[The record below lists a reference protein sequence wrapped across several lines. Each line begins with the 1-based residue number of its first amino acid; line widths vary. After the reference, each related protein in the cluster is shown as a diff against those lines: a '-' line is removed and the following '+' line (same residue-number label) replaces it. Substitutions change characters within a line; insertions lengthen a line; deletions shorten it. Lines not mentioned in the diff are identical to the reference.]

1 MKMTVPARCNTL
13 NTRMALS
20 NIPSISNYHLK
31 MKWYF
36 EKLSSFFKLSFENE
50 MVF

>member
-20 NIPSISNYHLK
+20 NIPSI
-31 MKWYF
+31 
-36 EKLSSFFKLSFENE
+36 FKLSFENE
-50 MVF
+50 MVI